1 MLSLAARKKKRIK
14 AQGSNRSKSFLVPFF
29 KKELLLLSVFVAV
42 PAMAAD
48 RTFVTSDGVRLHYI
62 DQGQGPP
69 VVMVPGWTMPA
80 WIFRTQIDDL
90 SRHYRVIAFDP
101 RGQGDSD
108 IPTTGY
114 EPLRRGRDIADLL
127 DHLGDRPP
135 VLLGW
140 SLGVLDVLAY
150 VHQFGDSRLAGLIL
164 VDNSVGAGPA
174 PVPTAR
180 GRRWR
185 RARPEVSRE
194 VSMRSF
200 VRGMF
205 VEPQPAEYLT
215 RLTDAALRTPAD
227 AAYALRHYNEPR
239 EFWKDAID
247 ATGKPILYVVTPHL
261 QAQADDLTAHHPGV
275 ESVVLRGVGHA
286 MFVDDPAEFDR
297 LVMGFL
303 SRRVW
308 H

>member
-1 MLSLAARKKKRIK
+1 MKC
-14 AQGSNRSKSFLVPFF
+14 KSFLVLFF
-29 KKELLLLSVFVAV
+29 KKELLLFLLLSFHA
-42 PAMAAD
+42 AAAD
-48 RTFVTSDGVRLHYI
+48 RTFITSDGARLHYI
-62 DQGQGPP
+62 DQGQGPM

-108 IPTTGY
+108 IPPTGY
-114 EPLRRGRDIADLL
+114 EPLRRGHDIADLL

-135 VLLGW
+135 VVLGW

-150 VHQFGDSRLAGLIL
+150 IHQFGDSHIAGLIL

-174 PVPTAR
+174 PVPTSR

-185 RARPEVSRE
+185 RTRPEVSRAA
-194 VSMRSF
+194 SMRIF

-205 VEPQPAEYLT
+205 VEPQPDDYLA
-215 RLTDAALRTPAD
+215 RLTDAALRTPPD
-227 AAYALRHYNEPR
+227 AAYSLRHYNVPR
-239 EFWKDAID
+239 QFWKDAID
-247 ATGKPILYVVTPHL
+247 STGKPILYVVTPHF
-261 QAQADDLTAHHPGV
+261 QVQADDLTAHHPGV

-297 LVMGFL
+297 LVMDFL
-303 SRRVW
+303 RRRVW